1 MKDPR
6 TSEKKLP
13 KAAVKVHPVIARL
26 EGTGKAAAVLLGYPG
41 KARDGSFRLY
51 RDLDMSAYA
60 EVPLEAVL
68 HSEEGEDG
76 GPTRLY
82 VLGDAALTETVV
94 SDVNASLSR
103 YRESFPVDFER
114 VRYET
119 FASCAGKCEGKL
131 LGPSWTYH
139 QLLAN
144 AGNAPPEIG
153 HQLYILAN
161 QIKELNR
168 EVLHDCLAA
177 CPRPIFGSRQE
188 TEDALMEKHF
198 G

>member
-1 MKDPR
+1 MKQPNIQ
-6 TSEKKLP
+6 KKNP
-13 KAAVKVHPVIARL
+13 SKAAVKVHPVIAKL
-26 EGTGKAAAVLLGYPG
+26 EGTGKAATVLVGYPG
-41 KARDGSFRLY
+41 EAQNGTFRLY

-60 EVPLEAVL
+60 DVPLDAVL
-68 HSEEGEDG
+68 HSEEDEDG

-82 VLGDAALTETVV
+82 VLGDASLTENVV
-94 SDVNASLSR
+94 TEVNARLSR
-103 YRESFPVDFER
+103 YRETFPVDFER
-114 VRYET
+114 ARYET
-119 FASCAGKCEGKL
+119 FATCASKCEGKL

-153 HQLYILAN
+153 NQMYILAN

-168 EVLHDCLAA
+168 EILHDCLAS
-177 CPRPIFGSRQE
+177 CPKPLFGSRQE
-188 TEDALMEKHF
+188 TEDALMQKHF